1 MDTDLDPNL
10 DARQPHI
17 GDAWGRVLAR
27 CWDAGAAPW
36 SGVEVIE
43 RDDGMIEAH
52 DASRYFAEPQD
63 WSELERWGWEQA
75 AGRILDVGC
84 GGGRHAV
91 PWLALGREVVG
102 LEPSP
107 EAVRVSRERGVE
119 AVIGSVPTLP
129 EGLGVFD
136 TIALFGNNL
145 GLLGG
150 PAQAPEVLA
159 ALASVARPGARL
171 IGKGMDP
178 VEGGGAHAEY
188 HAWNLR
194 RGRPAGSC
202 ASGCGTARR
211 RRRGSTIGSLRRT
224 KSPPSSPSRCGPWR
238 PWSATRPAPATSPA
252 CATEYLC
259 LDAGP
264 VVGGHDRCSPTTG
277 LGQG

>member
-1 MDTDLDPNL
+1 MDTDLDPSL

-194 RGRPAGSC
+194 RGRARGQLRIRVRDRATTTPWFDYWLASPDEIAAVVAESVWTLEALERDPASPGYIAC
-202 ASGCGTARR
+202 
-211 RRRGSTIGSLRRT
+211 LR
-224 KSPPSSPSRCGPWR
+224 
-238 PWSATRPAPATSPA
+238 
-252 CATEYLC
+252 Y
-259 LDAGP
+259 
-264 VVGGHDRCSPTTG
+264 
-277 LGQG
+277 